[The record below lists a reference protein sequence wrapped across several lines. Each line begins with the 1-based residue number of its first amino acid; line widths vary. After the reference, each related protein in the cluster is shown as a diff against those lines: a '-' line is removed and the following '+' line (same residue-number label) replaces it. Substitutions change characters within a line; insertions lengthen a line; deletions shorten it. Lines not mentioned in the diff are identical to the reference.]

1 MKYVQTENAPAAVGP
16 YSQAIIENGLVFC
29 SGQIGINPQSGEL
42 AEGLEN
48 QLKQIMKNITAVLEE
63 ADSDLEMVIKTTIFL
78 TSIEDYAAV
87 NEIYGAYFSVHKP
100 ARSAVAVSNLPK
112 GALIEIEVVA
122 KVKE

>member
-87 NEIYGAYFSVHKP
+87 NEIYGAYFPVHKP

-112 GALIEIEVVA
+112 GALIEIEVLA